1 MYLAG
6 YHLVVR
12 RRADHRDHCITPDR
26 SSLVIDELSQ
36 SGVVALA
43 SSNLICGMLGGLK
56 LRAGYSFTGGFDD
69 VLVQI
74 RSKPEQ
80 LHIIARTGP

>member
-1 MYLAG
+1 M
-6 YHLVVR
+6 VR
-12 RRADHRDHCITPDR
+12 RCADHRDHCITPDR
-26 SSLVIDELSQ
+26 SSFVIDEISQ

-43 SSNLICGMLGGLK
+43 SEQSHLWDVGRIEVTH
-56 LRAGYSFTGGFDD
+56 RDSFTGGFDD

-80 LHIIARTGP
+80 LHIIARIGP